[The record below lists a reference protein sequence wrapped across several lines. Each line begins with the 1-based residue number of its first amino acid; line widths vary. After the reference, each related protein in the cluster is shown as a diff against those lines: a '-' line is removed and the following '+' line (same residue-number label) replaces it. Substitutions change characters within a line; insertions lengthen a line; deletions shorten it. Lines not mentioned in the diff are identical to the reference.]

1 MKILAIR
8 GENLAS
14 LDGPFEIDLEK
25 GIIGQSG
32 LFAITGPTGAG
43 KSTLLD
49 AICVCLYDKTP
60 RLADRAGN
68 PVRLEGVEDETALK
82 ANDQRNIL
90 RRGTGHGYAE
100 VDFTGRD
107 GRAYAARWE
116 VRRARRSP
124 TGRVQA
130 QEWSLRLRGAPLD
143 HVIASGKKTEVEAAI
158 RQQVGLDFEQF
169 RRSVLLAQGDFAAFL
184 KASEHER
191 AVLLEQMTGSE
202 IYTRLSQAA
211 FRKKRAL
218 EQARDKLEVQ
228 LGEHPVLKADDRA
241 AAETALQTADERRQ
255 SAGLVEKAAEA
266 AVTWHT
272 EDKRLTALL
281 VEAETA
287 RARTQRAVTAAV
299 PRRQRFDSW
308 HKAWP
313 LRVLAA
319 EDKQHQERAQAAHNV
334 LQLAN
339 KAEQTA
345 TAHRQAAS
353 DRVTNTL
360 AEAAGSWEAL
370 AHQLETRLE
379 RARTARLRLQTWL
392 ADHSL
397 LVRLVESEELDRLVG
412 EGSRPGKFDKRVE
425 QVTRRHHLQT
435 TVRTQREAQL
445 AEARGALTKA
455 TTLRAAADTLLTEA
469 TAQAATARAE
479 LTVVSERLP
488 AQRATTIAERRQAHT
503 TLTTVAQRAQDAMRQ
518 CKLAEAQADTKRVEA
533 IRAKAD
539 AATSGTE
546 ATSLAQQLKGAEQGL
561 QRSRAVVSVDG
572 LRQTLQADEPCSVCG
587 STTHPWAEGS
597 PLSAVLGELEQQV
610 AELRQALELARR
622 KQAEA
627 TTRHQAALDATQVAV
642 AQISDANDRLASL
655 SGEWTTACAALP
667 EPNTPQAQRL
677 ADEAGLTKLSDHL
690 QALGHTLEADEA
702 RLRFDQAEERRL
714 RASLDSKLDAERAAL
729 AKRDAA
735 VSHSEATAQVVPG
748 LEQAVATVDRD
759 VKELDQSIDSMEAEL
774 AQTLTPLA
782 AQLPADSPLA
792 TWRAHLGSPA
802 PMVTALRDARDAVRT
817 RRQRMVEAEAVVE
830 TLGADAPV
838 ARSRAEQAAQ
848 ILPETTHPH
857 TVVAPSSLPP
867 EQTRWLRA
875 HAATTD
881 KSVTA
886 ARQDADSADTQAR
899 RAREHTAA
907 AKAAHHTHLTAADA
921 ARTRLSTETL
931 QHGLDATALTTLCA
945 LPSAWP
951 DTERA
956 ALDTLDTAVQLA
968 KVREQ
973 ERQQVC
979 RVHLDKRPEA
989 DAPTADA
996 SLAAAQAERSDADE
1010 AWSACRARIDVDNK
1024 ARSAAARL
1032 QATLQTHDTEAKPW
1046 LQLAGCIGSAN
1057 GKELRKYAQS
1067 LTLELLLAQANAHLR
1082 RLHPRYRLAR
1092 IAGTD
1097 LDILVIDGD
1106 LGDEARTV
1114 RGLSGG
1120 EGFLVSLALALGLSS
1135 LSARDVRVESLFIDE
1150 GFGTLDTS
1158 SLDKALSVLD
1168 SLQSEGRQVGIIS
1181 HVGGLAERIGVRVA
1195 VEPQGGGRS
1204 IVKVLGG

>member
-14 LDGPFEIDLEK
+14 LDGPFEIDLEN
-25 GIIGQSG
+25 GIIGQVG

-68 PVRLEGVEDETALK
+68 PVRLEGVVDETALK

-90 RRGTGHGYAE
+90 RHGTGHGYAE

-107 GRAYAARWE
+107 GSAYSARWE

-130 QEWSLRLRGAPLD
+130 QEWTLRARGAPVG
-143 HVIASGKKTEVEAAI
+143 HVIASGKKSEVEAAI
-158 RQQVGLDFEQF
+158 RHRVGLDFEQF

-191 AVLLEQMTGSE
+191 ALLLEQMTGSE
-202 IYTRLSQAA
+202 IYTRLSRAA
-211 FRKKRAL
+211 FRKKQTLKQTR
-218 EQARDKLEVQ
+218 ETLEVQ
-228 LGEHPVLKADDRA
+228 LGEHPVMSSVDRATAEAELIAADDRRQRA
-241 AAETALQTADERRQ
+241 GAAE
-255 SAGLVEKAAEA
+255 KMAEA
-266 AVTWHT
+266 AVSWHT

-287 RARTQRAVTAAV
+287 RARAQSAVNAAA
-299 PRRQRFDSW
+299 PRRNRFDSW

-313 LRVLAA
+313 LRALAT
-319 EDKQHQERAQAAHNV
+319 ENKTHQEHAKRAHTALQQANTS
-334 LQLAN
+334 
-339 KAEQTA
+339 EQTA
-345 TAHRQAAS
+345 TARRQATAS
-353 DRVTNTL
+353 HATATL
-360 AEAAGSWEAL
+360 AEAAGAWEAL
-370 AHQLETRLE
+370 AEQLENRLE
-379 RARTARLRLQTWL
+379 RARTGRLRLQAWL

-397 LVRLVESEELDRLVG
+397 LVRLVESEELVRLVG
-412 EGSRPGKFDKRVE
+412 EGSRPGTFDKRVE
-425 QVTRRHHLQT
+425 LVGRRQHIQT
-435 TVRTQREAQL
+435 TVRTQRLTQL
-445 AEARGALTKA
+445 AKAREA
-455 TTLRAAADTLLTEA
+455 LTEA
-469 TAQAATARAE
+469 TTARTEADTRLTEASAKAAAARAE
-479 LTVVSERLP
+479 LARVSTRLP
-488 AQRATTIAERRQAHT
+488 AARATAITERRHAHT
-503 TLTTVAQRAQDAMRQ
+503 TLTTVAQRAQDAVRQ
-518 CKLAEAQADTKRVEA
+518 SKIATAQAATKRAEAERATVDAAASNTAATALAE
-533 IRAKAD
+533 
-539 AATSGTE
+539 
-546 ATSLAQQLKGAEQGL
+546 QLKGAEQSL

-572 LRQTLQADEPCSVCG
+572 LRQALQAEEPCSVCG
-587 STTHPWAEGS
+587 STTHPWADGS
-597 PLSAVLGELEQQV
+597 PLSAVLGELEKQV
-610 AELRQALELARR
+610 AELRQALDLTRR

-642 AQISDANDRLASL
+642 AQLSDADDRLASL
-655 SGEWTTACAALP
+655 STEWATACAALP
-667 EPNTPQAQRL
+667 EPTPLHDQRL
-677 ADEAGLTKLSDHL
+677 TDAEGLTELSTHL
-690 QALGHTLEADEA
+690 DALGHAVEADELQLKA
-702 RLRFDQAEERRL
+702 DQNEERRL
-714 RASLDSKLDAERAAL
+714 RTALDSKLGAERAAL
-729 AKRDAA
+729 AARDAA
-735 VSHSEATAQVVPG
+735 VSRSETTAQVVPG
-748 LEQAVATVDRD
+748 LEQAVVAVDRD
-759 VKELDQSIDSMEAEL
+759 VKELNHRIDTMEGEL
-774 AQTLTPLA
+774 NHTLTPLA
-782 AQLPADSPLA
+782 SQLPADSPLT
-792 TWRAHLGSPA
+792 TWRSHLGTPA
-802 PMVTALRDARDAVRT
+802 PVITALRDARDAVRK
-817 RRQRMVEAEAVVE
+817 RRERLSEAEVVVE

-848 ILPETTHPH
+848 TLPDDTPPH
-857 TVVAPSSLPP
+857 IPVTPPGLPA
-867 EQTRWLRA
+867 EQTLWLRSR
-875 HAATTD
+875 AAAAD
-881 KSVTA
+881 QSVTT
-886 ARQDADSADTQAR
+886 ARQAADSADAQAR

-907 AKAAHHTHLTAADA
+907 AKAAHQTHQTAADA
-921 ARTRLSTETL
+921 AQARLAAESL
-931 QHGLDATALTTLCA
+931 QHSLDTDALDALCA
-945 LPSAWP
+945 LPSTWP

-956 ALDTLDTAVQLA
+956 ALDAFDTAVQLA

-979 RVHLDKRPEA
+979 RVHLDKRPDA
-989 DAPTADA
+989 DAPTADTRL
-996 SLAAAQAERSDADE
+996 SAAQTERSDAVE
-1010 AWSACRARIDVDNK
+1010 AWGACRARIDGDDK
-1024 ARSAAARL
+1024 ARSATARL
-1032 QATLQTHDTEAKPW
+1032 QATLEAHDGLAEPW
-1046 LQLAGCIGSAN
+1046 IKLADCIGSAN
-1057 GKELRKYAQS
+1057 GKEFRKYAQS

-1150 GFGTLDTS
+1150 GFGTLDAS

-1204 IVKVLGG
+1204 TVRVLG